1 MAIFIFFMTCAL
13 VALIPAAAAGGIYWA
28 ALHDARRQEAEVAR
42 WLAARISTPTAP
54 APRARRAAEFLRE
67 RWI

>member
-54 APRARRAAEFLRE
+54 ALHFLRE
-67 RWI
+67 MRA

>member
-28 ALHDARRQEAEVAR
+28 ALRDARAQEDACAL
-42 WLAARISTPTAP
+42 WLASRFATTA
-54 APRARRAAEFLRE
+54 APQARRAGDFLRE
-67 RWI
+67 MRV